1 MAGELY
7 LNIFLVS
14 LLIHCYSSLKWTRSQ
29 LFLRSRMLIQ
39 NRRVNA
45 WNAFVKA
52 KLQDA
57 NDGNCFVYN
66 LRIFSTDFVLRTRE
80 GGAH

>member
-1 MAGELY
+1 
-7 LNIFLVS
+7 
-14 LLIHCYSSLKWTRSQ
+14 
-29 LFLRSRMLIQ
+29 MLIQ